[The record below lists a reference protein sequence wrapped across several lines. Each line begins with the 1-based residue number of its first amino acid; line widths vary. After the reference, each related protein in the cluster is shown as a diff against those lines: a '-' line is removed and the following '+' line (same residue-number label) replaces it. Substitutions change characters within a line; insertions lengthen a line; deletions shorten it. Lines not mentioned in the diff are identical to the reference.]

1 MNTRIVV
8 VYYSSTGHV
17 HRLAEAIVDG
27 AREVGADV
35 RLRRV
40 AELAPPAALDAN
52 PAWRA
57 HADATAD
64 VPVATLD
71 DLRWADGFAF
81 GTPSRFGTPAAQLK
95 QFIDTAGGLW
105 AEGALADKAATVF
118 GSASNAHGGVEST
131 LLGLSNVFYHWGAVL
146 VPPGYTHDSVASA
159 GGNPYG
165 TTYASGGGAAGLDA
179 VLSAA
184 RHQGSRVARV
194 AGILSQLRAS
204 VTDDV
209 LVGA

>member
-1 MNTRIVV
+1 MPTRLAV

-17 HRLAEAIVDG
+17 HRIAEAITEG
-27 AREVGADV
+27 ARWAGADV
-35 RLRRV
+35 RLRRA
-40 AELAPPAALDAN
+40 AELAPAAALDAN

-81 GTPSRFGTPAAQLK
+81 ETPSRFGTPAAQLK
-95 QFIDTAGGLW
+95 QFIDTTGGLW
-105 AEGALADKAATVF
+105 AEGALSDKAATVF
-118 GSASNAHGGVEST
+118 GSADNAHGGVEST

-146 VPPGYTHDSVASA
+146 VPPGYTDDSVAAA

-165 TTYASGGGAAGLDA
+165 TTHVSGGGAADLDA
-179 VLSAA
+179 VLAAA
-184 RHQGSRVARV
+184 RHQGARLARV
-194 AGILSQLRAS
+194 AAVLRQLRRPA
-204 VTDDV
+204 VTHE
-209 LVGA
+209 LVSA

>member
-1 MNTRIVV
+1 MSTRLVV

-17 HRLAEAIVDG
+17 HRIAEAITEG
-27 AREVGADV
+27 ARWAGADV

-40 AELAPPAALDAN
+40 AELAPAAALDAN
-52 PAWRA
+52 PAWRG

-64 VPVATLD
+64 VPIATLD

-118 GSASNAHGGVEST
+118 GSADNAHGGVEST

-146 VPPGYTHDSVASA
+146 VPPGYTDDSVAVA

-165 TTYASGGGAAGLDA
+165 TTHVSGGGAADLDA
-179 VLSAA
+179 VLAAA
-184 RHQGSRVARV
+184 RHQGARLARV
-194 AGILSQLRAS
+194 AAVLRQLRQPA
-204 VTDDV
+204 VTHE
-209 LVGA
+209 LVSA